1 MYIPPTLSKKSTRG
15 CVLTKQESMNKK
27 TNKFVSGN
35 RGPNPVERHREAKG
49 ILKTGKRDP
58 RVSVMYRVTCQPIQ
72 ARGAPLQR
80 QIEIQGF

>member
-1 MYIPPTLSKKSTRG
+1 MCANKTRKHEQKN
-15 CVLTKQESMNKK
+15 KQ
-27 TNKFVSGN
+27 KFVSGN

-58 RVSVMYRVTCQPIQ
+58 RVSVMYGVTCQPIQ

-80 QIEIQGF
+80 QTEIQGF